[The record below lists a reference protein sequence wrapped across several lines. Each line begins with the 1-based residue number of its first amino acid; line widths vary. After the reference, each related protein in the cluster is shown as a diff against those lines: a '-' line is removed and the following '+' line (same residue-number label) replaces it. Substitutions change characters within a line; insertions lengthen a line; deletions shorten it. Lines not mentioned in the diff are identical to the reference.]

1 MDKAQKDAVIDEYKL
16 HEKDTGS
23 TEVQV
28 AVLTH
33 RIRELTDHLRTHRK
47 DNHSKL
53 GLLKLVGH
61 RRSLLGYLNK
71 ENVSRYTTVVKRLGL
86 RK

>member
-1 MDKAQKDAVIDEYKL
+1 MDKAQKDAVIDEFKL

-71 ENVSRYTTVVKRLGL
+71 EDVSRYTTVVKRLGL

>member
-71 ENVSRYTTVVKRLGL
+71 EDVSRYTTVVKRLGL

>member
-1 MDKAQKDAVIDEYKL
+1 MDKAQKDAVINEYKL
-16 HEKDTGS
+16 HENDTGS

-33 RIRELTDHLRTHRK
+33 RIQELTGHLRTHRK
-47 DNHSKL
+47 DNHSRH

-61 RRSLLGYLNK
+61 RRSLLGYLND
-71 ENVSRYTTVVKRLGL
+71 EDVNRYTTIVKRLGL

>member
-1 MDKAQKDAVIDEYKL
+1 MDKAQKDTVIDEYKL

-33 RIRELTDHLRTHRK
+33 RIRELTDHLRTHKK
-47 DNHSKL
+47 DNHSRL

-61 RRSLLGYLNK
+61 RRSLLGYLNN
-71 ENVSRYTTVVKRLGL
+71 EDVSRYTTIVKRLGL